1 MQIPTLVEILL
12 AKFDGQLL
20 IPFIDAITVI
30 GYNQQTARNELS
42 KKSFPI
48 RTVLQG
54 GRRYICITDLAGYL
68 EKLQSDSWKKSKA
81 GRPTKASKMRA
92 LELGVVVGGGA
103 R

>member
-1 MQIPTLVEILL
+1 MQIPSLVEILL
-12 AKFDGQLL
+12 AKFHGQLL
-20 IPFIDAITVI
+20 IPLLDALTVI

-42 KKSFPI
+42 KKTFPI

-68 EKLQSDSWKKSKA
+68 ERLQGDGGRKSRA
-81 GRPTKASKMRA
+81 GRPTKASKIEA
-92 LELGVVVGGGA
+92 PAVAGEA

>member
-1 MQIPTLVEILL
+1 MQIPSLVEILL

-20 IPFIDAITVI
+20 IPLLDALTVI

-54 GRRYICITDLAGYL
+54 GRRYICITDLAAYL
-68 EKLQSDSWKKSKA
+68 ARLQGDSGRKSRA
-81 GRPTKASKMRA
+81 GRPTKASKIEA
-92 LELGVVVGGGA
+92 AAAAGNA